1 MKLRRSIV
9 CAAFAIALAAGVQG
23 QVPFGGTR
31 IALIDTG
38 AFYDPVKG
46 IKKLSKAY
54 ADLNKEFKAEHDALE
69 AQGVKYRALA
79 AEIQQIQGQLNGI
92 GGRAPDRR
100 TLQATL
106 TAKSAEAGRLASDLK
121 RKQDD
126 AKARYDKRESV
137 LADPIRKDIGE
148 AIEAFRKKNNYDLIF
163 DTAKLLQSTLSA
175 NPALDVTAIFIKEY
189 NAKP

>member
-1 MKLRRSIV
+1 MRVRRSIV
-9 CAAFAIALAAGVQG
+9 CAAFVIASAAALHG

-38 AFYDPVKG
+38 AFYDPIKG
-46 IKKLSKAY
+46 IRKLSKAY

-69 AQGVKYRALA
+69 AQGAKYRALTT
-79 AEIQQIQGQLNGI
+79 EIQQIQDQLNGI

-106 TAKSAEAGRLASDLK
+106 TAKSAAAGRLASDLK

-126 AKARYDKRESV
+126 AKARYDKREAV

-148 AIEAFRKKNNYDLIF
+148 AIEAFRKRNNYDLIF

-175 NPALDVTAIFIKEY
+175 NPALDVTAVFIKEY